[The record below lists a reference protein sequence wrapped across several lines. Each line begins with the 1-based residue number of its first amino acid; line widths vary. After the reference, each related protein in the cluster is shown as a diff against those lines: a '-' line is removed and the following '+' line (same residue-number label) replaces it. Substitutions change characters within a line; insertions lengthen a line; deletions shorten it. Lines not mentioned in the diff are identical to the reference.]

1 MKNDFKLSDLPKRNI
16 YEVPDKYFDRLPAQ
30 IMERTA
36 GAGYSPAPWYA
47 AAWKPLRL
55 ALAPLMLVLVLG
67 VLYLVN
73 LNNKEEQQIAN
84 LASIHDKEIVDYL
97 STYAVLES
105 ADFAD
110 LSTVSEKE
118 MTSEFLNV
126 SPKAAEEELEYYQL
140 DTIEY

>member
-1 MKNDFKLSDLPKRNI
+1 MKDDFKLSDLPKRNI

-67 VLYLVN
+67 VLYFANLDNKADQQKVN
-73 LNNKEEQQIAN
+73 LAGIQDEDILN
-84 LASIHDKEIVDYL
+84 YL

-105 ADFAD
+105 SDFAE
-110 LSTVSEKE
+110 LRTVSERE

-126 SPKAAEEELEYYQL
+126 SSKAAEEELEYYQL